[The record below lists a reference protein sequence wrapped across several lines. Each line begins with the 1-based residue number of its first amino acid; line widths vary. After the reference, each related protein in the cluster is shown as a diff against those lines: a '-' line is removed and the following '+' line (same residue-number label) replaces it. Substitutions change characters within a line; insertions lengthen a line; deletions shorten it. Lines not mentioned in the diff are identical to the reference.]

1 MITIQKNALKAVS
14 RFAAKADVRYY
25 LVGVYVEASE
35 TETRL
40 VATDGHT
47 MLVHRS
53 ADENT
58 HTWKGIIPLDT
69 VKAILKHKSPYEKKG
84 NTLPVEL
91 SECGGTESRID
102 YAGQAFIFK
111 PVDGQFPDYRRVI
124 PETINGEPA
133 VYQPEYLQRVADA
146 ASDLGAFLKGTPCYT
161 VGYNGNGPAVFGIN
175 DSCMAVIMPVRF
187 EMLNADN
194 VRAYAWTRERMDA
207 PVKLHAVA

>member
-1 MITIQKNALKAVS
+1 MITIQKDALKAVS

-25 LVGVYVEASE
+25 LVGVYVEASA

-53 ADENT
+53 KVENT
-58 HTWKGIIPLDT
+58 HTWKGIIPLAT
-69 VKAILKHKSPYEKKG
+69 VQAILKHKSAYEKKG
-84 NTLPVEL
+84 HTLPVEL
-91 SECGGTESRID
+91 SECGGTEARID
-102 YAGQAFIFK
+102 YAGQAFIFQ
-111 PVDGQFPDYRRVI
+111 PIDGTFPDYRRVI
-124 PETINGEPA
+124 PETISGEPA
-133 VYQPEYLQRVADA
+133 CYQPEYLQRVADA
-146 ASDLGAFLKGTPCYT
+146 AKDLGAMLHGTPTYS

-194 VRAYAWTRERMDA
+194 VRAYAWTREQLDA